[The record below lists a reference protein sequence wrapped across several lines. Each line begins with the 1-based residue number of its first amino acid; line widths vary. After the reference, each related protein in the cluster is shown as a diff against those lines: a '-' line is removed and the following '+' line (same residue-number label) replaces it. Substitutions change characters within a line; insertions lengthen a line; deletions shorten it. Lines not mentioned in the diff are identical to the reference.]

1 MNISANSKKG
11 NNIFVSLNNKYIDD
25 AINNGFKK
33 IIVSKSKFKAVK
45 STRKYLEKYLKKYYY
60 KQIKDVILIGV
71 TGTNGKTST
80 SYLIYQALNLAG
92 IKCSYIGTIGF
103 YLENDIKKLNNTTP
117 DICDLYEM
125 IIESINCGCKA
136 VVMEV
141 SSHALKLG
149 RVNTLKFDYAILT
162 NITEDHL
169 DFHKTYKDYYKTK
182 MSIFKKLKKKGTKI
196 SDIKIE
202 NYDINNDY
210 FKYNNKIYNT
220 KIKGEYNIKNI
231 IPSIIILDK
240 MNIDSRKIIPQLCLP
255 PGRMQIIK
263 YKNNNIII
271 DYAHTPDAMEK
282 IISTVKKMNYNKI
295 ITIFGCGGN
304 REKEKRPKM
313 GEIASLLSDYVI
325 LTNDNPRD
333 ENPKEIIREIK
344 QNMNNNYKIIYDR
357 KKAIQ
362 EGIKMLKENDVL
374 LILGKGHE
382 EYQIIDNKKI
392 FFSDLYTVYDILR
405 FVNYNFL

>member
-103 YLENDIKKLNNTTP
+103 YLEKDIKKLNNTTP

-263 YKNNNIII
+263 FKNNSIII

-362 EGIKMLKENDVL
+362 EGIKILKENDVL

-382 EYQIIDNKKI
+382 EYQVIDNKKI
-392 FFSDLYTVYDILR
+392 FFSDLYTVYDII
-405 FVNYNFL
+405 

>member
-1 MNISANSKKG
+1 
-11 NNIFVSLNNKYIDD
+11 
-25 AINNGFKK
+25 
-33 IIVSKSKFKAVK
+33 
-45 STRKYLEKYLKKYYY
+45 
-60 KQIKDVILIGV
+60 
-71 TGTNGKTST
+71 
-80 SYLIYQALNLAG
+80 
-92 IKCSYIGTIGF
+92 
-103 YLENDIKKLNNTTP
+103 
-117 DICDLYEM
+117 
-125 IIESINCGCKA
+125 
-136 VVMEV
+136 
-141 SSHALKLG
+141 
-149 RVNTLKFDYAILT
+149 
-162 NITEDHL
+162 
-169 DFHKTYKDYYKTK
+169 
-182 MSIFKKLKKKGTKI
+182 
-196 SDIKIE
+196 
-202 NYDINNDY
+202 
-210 FKYNNKIYNT
+210 
-220 KIKGEYNIKNI
+220 
-231 IPSIIILDK
+231 

-263 YKNNNIII
+263 FKNNSIII

-392 FFSDLYTVYDILR
+392 FFSDLYTVYDII
-405 FVNYNFL
+405 

>member
-202 NYDINNDY
+202 NYDINKDY
-210 FKYNNKIYNT
+210 FEYNNKIYNT

-263 YKNNNIII
+263 FKNNSIII

-282 IISTVKKMNYNKI
+282 IISTVKIMNHNRI

-333 ENPKEIIREIK
+333 ENPKGIIREIK

-362 EGIKMLKENDVL
+362 EGIKMLKENDIL

-382 EYQIIDNKKI
+382 EYQVIDNKKI
-392 FFSDLYTVYDILR
+392 FFSDLYTVYDII
-405 FVNYNFL
+405 

>member
-103 YLENDIKKLNNTTP
+103 YLETDIKKLNNTTP

-182 MSIFKKLKKKGTKI
+182 MSIFKKLKKKGNKI

-255 PGRMQIIK
+255 PGRMQIIN
-263 YKNNNIII
+263 YKNNSIII

-392 FFSDLYTVYDILR
+392 FFSDLYTVYDII
-405 FVNYNFL
+405 

>member
-210 FKYNNKIYNT
+210 FEYNNKIYNT

-263 YKNNNIII
+263 FKNNSIII

-282 IISTVKKMNYNKI
+282 IISTVKIMNHNRI

-392 FFSDLYTVYDILR
+392 FFSDLYTVYDII
-405 FVNYNFL
+405 

>member
-1 MNISANSKKG
+1 MNELRGSD
-11 NNIFVSLNNKYIDD
+11 KYIDD

-33 IIVSKSKFKAVK
+33 IVVSKSKFKAVK

-263 YKNNNIII
+263 FKNNNIII

-362 EGIKMLKENDVL
+362 EGIKMLKENDIL

-392 FFSDLYTVYDILR
+392 FFSDLYTVYDII
-405 FVNYNFL
+405 

>member
-263 YKNNNIII
+263 FKNNSIII

-282 IISTVKKMNYNKI
+282 IISTVKIMDHNKI

-313 GEIASLLSDYVI
+313 GEIASLLCDYVI

-392 FFSDLYTVYDILR
+392 FF
-405 FVNYNFL
+405 FVFYIVFFLI

>member
-33 IIVSKSKFKAVK
+33 IVVSKSKFKAVK

-263 YKNNNIII
+263 FKNNNIII

-282 IISTVKKMNYNKI
+282 IISTVKIMDHNKI

-344 QNMNNNYKIIYDR
+344 QNMNNNYRIIYDR

-392 FFSDLYTVYDILR
+392 FFSDLYTVYDII
-405 FVNYNFL
+405 

>member
-103 YLENDIKKLNNTTP
+103 YLEKDIKKLNNTTP

-263 YKNNNIII
+263 FKNNSIII

-282 IISTVKKMNYNKI
+282 IISTVKIMNHNRI

-392 FFSDLYTVYDILR
+392 FFSDLYTVYDII
-405 FVNYNFL
+405 

>member
-60 KQIKDVILIGV
+60 KQIKDIILIGV

-182 MSIFKKLKKKGTKI
+182 MSIFKKLKKNGTKI

-263 YKNNNIII
+263 FKNNNIII

-282 IISTVKKMNYNKI
+282 IISTVKIMDHNKI

-382 EYQIIDNKKI
+382 EYQVIDNKKI
-392 FFSDLYTVYDILR
+392 FFSDLYTVYDII
-405 FVNYNFL
+405 

>member
-103 YLENDIKKLNNTTP
+103 YLEKDIKKLNNTTP

-263 YKNNNIII
+263 FKNNSIII

-282 IISTVKKMNYNKI
+282 IISTVKIMNHNKI

-313 GEIASLLSDYVI
+313 GEIASLLRDYVI

-392 FFSDLYTVYDILR
+392 FFSDLYTVYDII
-405 FVNYNFL
+405 

>member
-60 KQIKDVILIGV
+60 KQIKDIILIGV

-263 YKNNNIII
+263 FKNNNIII

-282 IISTVKKMNYNKI
+282 IISTVKIMNHNRI

-392 FFSDLYTVYDILR
+392 FFSDLYTVYDII
-405 FVNYNFL
+405 

>member
-255 PGRMQIIK
+255 PGRMQIIN

-282 IISTVKKMNYNKI
+282 IISTVKIMDHNKI

-392 FFSDLYTVYDILR
+392 FFSDLYTVYDII
-405 FVNYNFL
+405 

>member
-210 FKYNNKIYNT
+210 FEYNNKIYNT

-255 PGRMQIIK
+255 PGRMQIIN
-263 YKNNNIII
+263 YKNNSIII

-282 IISTVKKMNYNKI
+282 IISTVKIMNHNKI

-382 EYQIIDNKKI
+382 EYQVIDNKKI
-392 FFSDLYTVYDILR
+392 FFSDLYTVYDII
-405 FVNYNFL
+405 

>member
-263 YKNNNIII
+263 FKNNSIII

-282 IISTVKKMNYNKI
+282 IISTVKIMNHNRI

-304 REKEKRPKM
+304 RENEKRPKM

-333 ENPKEIIREIK
+333 ENPKEIIREIRK
-344 QNMNNNYKIIYDR
+344 NMNNNYKIIYDR

-392 FFSDLYTVYDILR
+392 FFSDLYTVYDII
-405 FVNYNFL
+405 

>member
-11 NNIFVSLNNKYIDD
+11 NNIFVSLNNQYIDD

-220 KIKGEYNIKNI
+220 KIKGEYNIKNL

-255 PGRMQIIK
+255 PGRMQIIN
-263 YKNNNIII
+263 YKNNFIII

-282 IISTVKKMNYNKI
+282 IISTVKIMDHNKI

-392 FFSDLYTVYDILR
+392 FFSDLYTVYDII
-405 FVNYNFL
+405 

>member
-103 YLENDIKKLNNTTP
+103 YLENGIKKLNNTTP

-210 FKYNNKIYNT
+210 FEYNNKIYNT

-263 YKNNNIII
+263 FKNNNIII

-282 IISTVKKMNYNKI
+282 IISTVKIMNHNRI

-382 EYQIIDNKKI
+382 EYQVIDNKKI
-392 FFSDLYTVYDILR
+392 FFSDLYTVYDII
-405 FVNYNFL
+405 

>member
-33 IIVSKSKFKAVK
+33 IVVSKSKFKAVK

-210 FKYNNKIYNT
+210 FEYNNKIYNT

-263 YKNNNIII
+263 FKNNNIII

-282 IISTVKKMNYNKI
+282 IISTVKIMNHNKI

-392 FFSDLYTVYDILR
+392 FFSDLYTVYDII
-405 FVNYNFL
+405 

>member
-210 FKYNNKIYNT
+210 FEYNNKIYNT

-263 YKNNNIII
+263 FKNNSIII

-282 IISTVKKMNYNKI
+282 IISTVKIMNHNRI

-304 REKEKRPKM
+304 RENEKRPKM

-333 ENPKEIIREIK
+333 ENPKEIIREIRK
-344 QNMNNNYKIIYDR
+344 NMNNNYKIIYDR

-392 FFSDLYTVYDILR
+392 FFSDLYTVYDII
-405 FVNYNFL
+405 

>member
-210 FKYNNKIYNT
+210 FEYNNKIYNT

-255 PGRMQIIK
+255 PGRMQIIN
-263 YKNNNIII
+263 YKNNSIII

-282 IISTVKKMNYNKI
+282 IISTVKIMNHNRI

-392 FFSDLYTVYDILR
+392 FFSDLYTVYDII
-405 FVNYNFL
+405 

>member
-255 PGRMQIIK
+255 PGRMQIIN
-263 YKNNNIII
+263 YKNNSIII

-282 IISTVKKMNYNKI
+282 IISTVKIMNHNKI

-382 EYQIIDNKKI
+382 EYQVIDNKKI
-392 FFSDLYTVYDILR
+392 FFSDLYTVYDII
-405 FVNYNFL
+405 

>member
-1 MNISANSKKG
+1 MS
-11 NNIFVSLNNKYIDD
+11 
-25 AINNGFKK
+25 
-33 IIVSKSKFKAVK
+33 
-45 STRKYLEKYLKKYYY
+45 
-60 KQIKDVILIGV
+60 
-71 TGTNGKTST
+71 
-80 SYLIYQALNLAG
+80 
-92 IKCSYIGTIGF
+92 
-103 YLENDIKKLNNTTP
+103 IKK
-117 DICDLYEM
+117 
-125 IIESINCGCKA
+125 
-136 VVMEV
+136 
-141 SSHALKLG
+141 
-149 RVNTLKFDYAILT
+149 
-162 NITEDHL
+162 
-169 DFHKTYKDYYKTK
+169 
-182 MSIFKKLKKKGTKI
+182 KKKKKGTKI

-263 YKNNNIII
+263 FKNNNIII

-282 IISTVKKMNYNKI
+282 IISTVKIMDHNKI

-374 LILGKGHE
+374 LILGKGHK

-392 FFSDLYTVYDILR
+392 FFSDLYTVYDII
-405 FVNYNFL
+405 

>member
-103 YLENDIKKLNNTTP
+103 YLEKDIKKLNNTTP
-117 DICDLYEM
+117 DIYDLYEM

-255 PGRMQIIK
+255 PGRMQIIN
-263 YKNNNIII
+263 YKNNSIII

-392 FFSDLYTVYDILR
+392 FFSDLYTVYDII
-405 FVNYNFL
+405 

>member
-263 YKNNNIII
+263 FKNNSIII

-392 FFSDLYTVYDILR
+392 FFSDLYTVYDII
-405 FVNYNFL
+405 

>member
-255 PGRMQIIK
+255 PGRMQIIN
-263 YKNNNIII
+263 YKNNFIII
-271 DYAHTPDAMEK
+271 DYAHTPDAMKK
-282 IISTVKKMNYNKI
+282 IISTVKMMNHNRI

-392 FFSDLYTVYDILR
+392 FFSDLYTVYDII
-405 FVNYNFL
+405 

>member
-255 PGRMQIIK
+255 PGRMQIIN
-263 YKNNNIII
+263 YKNNSIII

-282 IISTVKKMNYNKI
+282 IISTVKLMNHNKI

-392 FFSDLYTVYDILR
+392 FFSDLYTVYDII
-405 FVNYNFL
+405 

>member
-60 KQIKDVILIGV
+60 KQIKDIILIGV

-202 NYDINNDY
+202 NYDINKDY

-255 PGRMQIIK
+255 PGRMQIIN
-263 YKNNNIII
+263 YKNNSIII

-392 FFSDLYTVYDILR
+392 FFSDLYTVYDII
-405 FVNYNFL
+405 

>member
-196 SDIKIE
+196 SDIKID

-210 FKYNNKIYNT
+210 FEYNNKIYNT

-263 YKNNNIII
+263 FKNNNIII

-282 IISTVKKMNYNKI
+282 IISTVKIMNHNKI

-392 FFSDLYTVYDILR
+392 FFSDLYTVYDII
-405 FVNYNFL
+405 

>member
-182 MSIFKKLKKKGTKI
+182 MSIFKKLKKNGTKI

-210 FKYNNKIYNT
+210 FEYNNKIYNT

-255 PGRMQIIK
+255 PGRMQIIN
-263 YKNNNIII
+263 YKNNFIII
-271 DYAHTPDAMEK
+271 DS
-282 IISTVKKMNYNKI
+282 I
-295 ITIFGCGGN
+295 
-304 REKEKRPKM
+304 
-313 GEIASLLSDYVI
+313 
-325 LTNDNPRD
+325 
-333 ENPKEIIREIK
+333 
-344 QNMNNNYKIIYDR
+344 
-357 KKAIQ
+357 
-362 EGIKMLKENDVL
+362 
-374 LILGKGHE
+374 
-382 EYQIIDNKKI
+382 
-392 FFSDLYTVYDILR
+392 
-405 FVNYNFL
+405 

>member
-60 KQIKDVILIGV
+60 KQIKDIILIGV

-255 PGRMQIIK
+255 PGRMQIIN
-263 YKNNNIII
+263 YKNNFIII
-271 DYAHTPDAMEK
+271 DYAHTPDAMKK
-282 IISTVKKMNYNKI
+282 IISTVKMMNHNRI

-392 FFSDLYTVYDILR
+392 FFSDLYTVYDII
-405 FVNYNFL
+405 

>member
-263 YKNNNIII
+263 FKNNYIII

-282 IISTVKKMNYNKI
+282 IISTVKIMDHNKI

-392 FFSDLYTVYDILR
+392 FFSDLYTVYDII
-405 FVNYNFL
+405 

>member
-202 NYDINNDY
+202 NYDINKDY

-255 PGRMQIIK
+255 PGRMQIIN

-282 IISTVKKMNYNKI
+282 IISTVKIMNHNRI

-392 FFSDLYTVYDILR
+392 FFSDLYTVYDII
-405 FVNYNFL
+405 

>member
-103 YLENDIKKLNNTTP
+103 YLEKDIKKLNNTTP

-210 FKYNNKIYNT
+210 FEYNNKIYNT

-263 YKNNNIII
+263 FKNNSIII

-282 IISTVKKMNYNKI
+282 IISTVKLMNHNKI

-374 LILGKGHE
+374 LILRKGHD
-382 EYQIIDNKKI
+382 EYQVIDNKKL
-392 FFSDLYTVYDILR
+392 FFSDLYTVYDII
-405 FVNYNFL
+405 

>member
-103 YLENDIKKLNNTTP
+103 YLEKDIKKLNNTTP

-255 PGRMQIIK
+255 PGRMQIIN
-263 YKNNNIII
+263 YKNNSIII

-282 IISTVKKMNYNKI
+282 IISTVKIMDHNKI

-392 FFSDLYTVYDILR
+392 FFSDLYTVYDII
-405 FVNYNFL
+405 

>member
-103 YLENDIKKLNNTTP
+103 YLEKDIKKLNNTTP

-263 YKNNNIII
+263 FKNNNIII

-282 IISTVKKMNYNKI
+282 IISTVKIMNHNRI

-392 FFSDLYTVYDILR
+392 FFSDLYTVYDII
-405 FVNYNFL
+405 

>member
-196 SDIKIE
+196 SNIKIE

-263 YKNNNIII
+263 FKNNSIII

-282 IISTVKKMNYNKI
+282 IISTVKIMNHNRI

-392 FFSDLYTVYDILR
+392 FFSDLYTVYDII
-405 FVNYNFL
+405 